1 MSARITEIG
10 AADFPREVL
19 GAPLAVVDFYSTEC
33 PPCEALA
40 DKFEG
45 LAEAYGDH
53 VKFVK
58 IFRQENRELAKSLDV
73 SGSPTLLFFRN
84 GKVVGPK
91 LSGGILRSSIK
102 KQLDSMLPEDT
113 VQTISRVIAP
123 KTTETD
129 VLILGGGPS
138 GLTAGIYL
146 AQAHIRTIVAD
157 TALPGGF
164 VATTH
169 QVSNFPGF
177 IQPLNGYMLSHQITE
192 QAKANGV
199 AFRAPVEI
207 SSVDLERKTVV
218 IDGIE
223 TIAAKRIIVAT
234 GSSPKSLGAA
244 GEKELV
250 GQGISYCATC
260 DAKYYEG
267 RDVVVVGGGNSAIEE
282 SLFIAK
288 FARKVTIVH
297 HSDRL
302 RANKASLAK
311 AAAEP
316 RIEFL
321 FHQKVKEIRKR
332 GNMDMSLALEDVRT
346 GSASELSA
354 AGVFIFIGFLPN
366 LNGLGENLKLD
377 QWGYIET
384 DSKMRTS
391 VPGVFAAGDVTS
403 KHYRQITTAVA
414 DGTVAAMA
422 ITAEIE

>member
-1 MSARITEIG
+1 MSANIIEIG

-19 GAPLAVVDFYSTEC
+19 EAPLAVVDFYSTEC

-40 DKFEG
+40 GKFEA
-45 LAEAYGDH
+45 LSEAYGDH

-58 IFRQENRELAKSLDV
+58 IFRQQNRELAKTLDV
-73 SGSPTLLFFRN
+73 SGSPTLLFFQN
-84 GKVVGPK
+84 GKAVGPK
-91 LSGGILRSSIK
+91 LTGGILRSSIK
-102 KQLDSMLPEDT
+102 RQLDSMLPPET
-113 VQTISRVIAP
+113 VRKIDGSIVP

-146 AQAHIRTIVAD
+146 AQAHVRTIVAD

-177 IQPLNGYMLSHQITE
+177 IEPLNGYMLSHQITE

-199 AFRAPVEI
+199 EFRAPVEI
-207 SSVDLERKTVV
+207 SAVDLEAKTAV
-218 IDGIE
+218 IDGFE
-223 TIAAKRIIVAT
+223 TIRAKRIIVAT
-234 GSSPKSLGAA
+234 GSSPKPLGAA
-244 GEKELV
+244 GEKELI

-267 RDVVVVGGGNSAIEE
+267 KDVVVVGGGNSAIEE

-288 FARKVTIVH
+288 FARKVTILH
-297 HSDRL
+297 RSEKL

-311 AAAEP
+311 AEAEP

-321 FHQKVKEIRKR
+321 LHTKVKEIRKR
-332 GNMDMSLALEDVRT
+332 ANMDLSLTLEDVRT
-346 GSASELSA
+346 GTVSELAA

-366 LNGLGENLKLD
+366 LNGLGDKLTVD

-384 DSKMRTS
+384 DSKMRTN
-391 VPGVFAAGDVTS
+391 VTGVFAAGDVTS

-422 ITAEIE
+422 ITAEIA